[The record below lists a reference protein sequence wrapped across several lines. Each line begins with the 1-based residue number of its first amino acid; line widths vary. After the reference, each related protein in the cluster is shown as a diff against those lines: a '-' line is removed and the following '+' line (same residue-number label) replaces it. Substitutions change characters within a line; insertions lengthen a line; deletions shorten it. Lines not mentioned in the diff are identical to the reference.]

1 MAEQV
6 DVTIQNPEVN
16 ANFSEPVVNI
26 ELDQTGPQGPQGNPG
41 EGVPA
46 GGTANQFLMKDSGT
60 DYDTSWQTILASH
73 VSDFSEAVDD
83 RVSSLIQNGTGL
95 TWTYVDGS
103 GTLTGNVSLSA
114 FDTDDLA
121 EGTTNLYSQWEKTDG
136 TQTSDYINPKLAS
149 DRLLIGQTGILPEWE
164 ESFGVGG
171 AAVFTNQAEE
181 AVSYFGNIA
190 VGTNFLTGG
199 LFVAAQMGGS
209 VASPVAPTDSFIGG
223 LIFSSYD
230 GSRFTINASGGY
242 VLPGIFGKLSGT
254 PTSDTMDVDL
264 IMGSLLYS
272 GVAVKMRNAGQT
284 SIVIND
290 TSIDA
295 DFQVNWDSGTALFVE
310 GSTGDTSIYGSA
322 GAIINVDYSANQALF
337 YSGSAAN
344 PGIAFSSNIDSG
356 FRYQGPFFSPTYIM
370 AVIDGTDRMRITED
384 SVRFRDGTATN
395 TAIGFISSGTGLDQS
410 EDGFFKQ
417 ATNSIG
423 ISTDGT
429 ERARINADGQVLV
442 SNGSASLPSLGF
454 INDADTG
461 LHYVTTNQFSLDAGG
476 LSRMQVSSLEVTI
489 NPGKIASNDF
499 RVHGDTVDNLLF
511 ADVSADALGFFNTT
525 PVTQPAN
532 TVAIND
538 VLVNLGLRSSGGNAN
553 FSTDVEIDS
562 SSNGVILK
570 SPDTTRWRITV
581 DNVGA
586 LTTTAI

>member
-26 ELDQTGPQGPQGNPG
+26 ELDQTGPQGPQGSPG

-83 RVSSLIQNGTGL
+83 RVSGLIQNGTGL
-95 TWTYVDGS
+95 TWSYVDGS

-121 EGTTNLYSQWEKTDG
+121 EGSTNLYSQWETTAG
-136 TQTSDYINPKLAS
+136 STVNYINPITATDK
-149 DRLLIGQTGILPEWE
+149 LLIGQQAIIPEWE
-164 ESFGVGG
+164 ATFGSE
-171 AAVFTNQAEE
+171 AAAIFTNPTEGGI
-181 AVSYFGNIA
+181 SYFGNIA
-190 VGTNFLTGG
+190 VGTSFLTGG
-199 LFVAAQMGGS
+199 LFLAGYVAGS
-209 VASPVAPTDSFIGG
+209 VASPAAPTDAFIGG
-223 LIFSSYD
+223 IVFASHD
-230 GSRFTINASGGY
+230 GNAFTINASGTY
-242 VLPGIFGKLSGT
+242 VLPGVFGRLSGT
-254 PTSDTMDVDL
+254 PSADTFNSDV
-264 IMGSLLYS
+264 IMGSYLFA
-272 GVAVKMRNAGQT
+272 GVSVKLRNAGQT
-284 SIVIND
+284 AVVIND
-290 TSIDA
+290 SSIDA

-562 SSNGVILK
+562 SSNGVILE